1 MKKSSITTRTGD
13 GGRTRLYSGEM
24 VPKHSARVE
33 ALGGVDEAV
42 SALGLGRAFAVHP
55 ATRAAVIQLQ
65 RDLFVVGSELA
76 TRPSALAKL
85 RCRVDEA
92 MLRELDRCR
101 DELEAAVDY
110 PEGFI
115 IPGST
120 PGGAHLDHARSVI
133 RRLER
138 QVAGLLAR
146 RVIRNRLVLVWL
158 NRLSDHLWL
167 LARREEGRS
176 EPLVAPR

>member
-1 MKKSSITTRTGD
+1 MKTSSITTRTGD

-42 SALGLGRAFAVHP
+42 SALGLARAFAARPV
-55 ATRAAVIQLQ
+55 TRDAVIRLQ
-65 RDLFVVGSELA
+65 RDLFVIGSELA
-76 TRPSALAKL
+76 TRPAALARL
-85 RCRVDEA
+85 PRRVDAA
-92 MLRELDRCR
+92 MLRELDRRR

-110 PEGFI
+110 PAGFI
-115 IPGST
+115 VPGAT

-138 QVAGLLAR
+138 QVAALLAR
-146 RVIRNRLVLVWL
+146 RVVRNRLVLVWL